1 MKKPIKINI
10 NLNQKTSKSNKVQN
24 EQTVVKK
31 HHEASKAKI
40 ENKNILNINIQKDKY
55 NT

>member
-10 NLNQKTSKSNKVQN
+10 NLNQKTSKSKK
-24 EQTVVKK
+24 EQSVVKK